1 MPFFI
6 PIAGA
11 VGGFIV
17 RRRVAIVA
25 GSLIYTYYD
34 EAGEMIGEFIG
45 EEAAEEASNIIQE
58 AGGILQDIASDIG
71 NATIQVVEGFGVASI
86 RGVERTY
93 DYVKTRFIYGKEPDI
108 IAGFTIGLLSVMT
121 IVFVYNSVKRGE

>member
-6 PIAGA
+6 PIASA
-11 VGGFIV
+11 VGGFII

-34 EAGEMIGEFIG
+34 EAGELVGEFIG
-45 EEAAEEASNIIQE
+45 EEAAEEAATIIE
-58 AGGILQDIASDIG
+58 DAGGILQDIVSEIG
-71 NATIQVVEGFGVASI
+71 NATINVIESFGVASI
-86 RGVERTY
+86 KGVERTY

-108 IAGFTIGLLSVMT
+108 IAGFTIGLLSIMT
-121 IVFVYNSVKRGE
+121 MVYVYNTVKKGE